1 MSNFPL
7 WFSGLFFL
15 IWSRAHFQLF
25 TFFASG
31 YLDVL
36 NLEHILDQPHY
47 CLLFQPNPT
56 HLLFAV
62 AVWISISL
70 VEPALG
76 SRGEEKETENSIL
89 AFTTR
94 QIGKSSRWNLGE
106 TSFQSNLLF
115 HNRISWNISLLNISM
130 TFYYKLNF
138 RSSKILSMKFAI

>member
-1 MSNFPL
+1 MNIDSSYLSNFPL

-31 YLDVL
+31 YLGVL
-36 NLEHILDQPHY
+36 HLEHILMQPHY

-62 AVWISISL
+62 PVWISISL
-70 VEPALG
+70 VVPALG

-106 TSFQSNLLF
+106 TSFQSNFTKPYEIPSFLYLYWLVCE
-115 HNRISWNISLLNISM
+115 I
-130 TFYYKLNF
+130 
-138 RSSKILSMKFAI
+138 RSKE